1 MDKSDKSIQLQIE
14 ISADISSYGTF
25 CVAFVI
31 NVNLVQLIDYPF
43 LFYVSSFEIEGI
55 NETEYL
61 FDHMNFDFP

>member
-1 MDKSDKSIQLQIE
+1 MTNRGIRLQNWNLF
-14 ISADISSYGTF
+14 ADIVLWNI
-25 CVAFVI
+25 CVAFII
-31 NVNLVQLIDYPF
+31 NVNLMQLIDYPF